1 MKDWI
6 AQLASLTA
14 THPSEATLQS
24 YADGELQPWKRRRVF
39 RHVSRCSTC
48 RDLLEEDRAVLQF
61 ISATDPS
68 ARTLADTRER
78 LFERLQWE
86 STHPAAAVMRHEI
99 LGLLGRTAA
108 GAVTR
113 LSSTIPPPLE
123 AQIVA
128 FLGTRAA
135 LRFRQ
140 RWTAAA
146 GA

>member
-1 MKDWI
+1 MRDWI
-6 AQLASLTA
+6 ARLSSIIAP
-14 THPSEATLQS
+14 HPSEATLQS
-24 YADGELQPWKRRRVF
+24 YADGELRPWTRRRVF
-39 RHVSRCSTC
+39 RHVGRCSAC
-48 RDLLEEDRAVLQF
+48 RNLLEADQAVLQF
-61 ISATDPS
+61 ISATDVS
-68 ARTLADTRER
+68 ARALADTREK

-128 FLGTRAA
+128 FLGTQAA